1 MTANNHIL
9 FDQLST
15 GGYRLSCPSCA
26 KGRTDKTLGVTI
38 NSDGSGVAH
47 CFRCGL
53 KAFNKSRGS
62 LTVAPPSSNHRPILK
77 LQTKRTRLSDD
88 GHRLWAAC
96 QPISG
101 AAAAYLQARRCVIP
115 PTDGDLRWHPC
126 LAQENSTHR
135 GPALVGLITNVFTGE
150 PMSLHRTWITE
161 HGKAAI
167 QIPKKLLPGHSIVDG
182 CIRLWGD
189 EMVSTGLGIG
199 EGIETCLTLAH
210 AFQPVWCAIDAG
222 HLQKFPVLPGVES
235 ITIARDMDATGKKAA
250 HECALRWQAAG
261 RNVFWSTQSGN
272 DLNDEVANVR
282 RSA

>member
-1 MTANNHIL
+1 MTAKYYIP

-15 GGYRLSCPSCA
+15 GTYRQDCPACK
-26 KGRTDKTLGVTI
+26 KGRSDKTLGVTI
-38 NSDGSGVAH
+38 NLDGSGVAH

-53 KAFNKSRGS
+53 IAFNRATGTPTFARPDSHSRPAQKS
-62 LTVAPPSSNHRPILK
+62 
-77 LQTKRTRLSDD
+77 QTKRTRLSDD
-88 GHRLWAAC
+88 GHKVWGSC

-101 AAAAYLQARRCVIP
+101 TAKAYLQARHCVLP
-115 PTDGDLRWHPC
+115 PEDGDLRWHPS
-126 LAQENSTHR
+126 LAQEGSTHR
-135 GPALVGLITNVFTGE
+135 GPALVGLITNIFTGE

-161 HGKAAI
+161 HGKAEI
-167 QIPKKLLPGHSIVDG
+167 EIPKKLLPGHSIADG

-210 AFQPVWCAIDAG
+210 AFQPVWCTIDAG
-222 HLQKFPVLPGVES
+222 HLRKFPVLPGIEAL
-235 ITIARDMDATGKKAA
+235 TIARDMDFTGKKAA

-261 RNVFWSTQSGN
+261 REVFWSTQSGN
-272 DLNDEVANVR
+272 DLNDEVAYVR